1 MIRPPPRST
10 RTYTL
15 FPYTT
20 LFRSSVIWIE
30 GRQYT
35 EYQTLLPIE
44 CKRLPTP
51 TGTDRDEREYLYSRF
66 STTGGVQRFKAGH
79 HAASHARAAMIGYVQ
94 GRDIPAWSVQ
104 LDRWIEGLAGDA
116 VEGWSDTDKLAMVEH
131 DTIARI
137 ASLRSDHARDRKSTR

>member
-1 MIRPPPRST
+1 MLRRPPGST
-10 RTYTL
+10 RTDTL

-20 LFRSSVIWIE
+20 LFRS
-30 GRQYT
+30 
-35 EYQTLLPIE
+35 
-44 CKRLPTP
+44 
-51 TGTDRDEREYLYSRF
+51 EYLYSRF
-66 STTGGVQRFKAGH
+66 STTGGAQRFKAGH

-137 ASLRSDHARDRKSTR
+137 ASLRSDHARRTGLDGIRIDHLWTAM